1 MEQKVSAKELMDVVT
16 DTNKKVTAM
25 ARGQRV
31 KADEEQNYSAFGTV
45 MAILFIILGVALVVA
60 AIFQQVAGTDITF
73 FFHETVWSFV
83 YAGYATAALV
93 ILSITHI
100 HPAVRLIALLAAFSP
115 LCISFLVPVF

>member
-31 KADEEQNYSAFGTV
+31 KADEEHNYSAFGTV

-83 YAGYATAALV
+83 YAGYATTALV

-100 HPAVRLIALLAAFSP
+100 HPAVRLMALLAAFAP

>member
-25 ARGQRV
+25 TRGQRV
-31 KADEEQNYSAFGTV
+31 KADEKQNYSAFGTV
-45 MAILFIILGVALVVA
+45 MAILSIILGVALVVA

-73 FFHETVWSFV
+73 FFHETVWKMV
-83 YAGYATAALV
+83 YAGYAIVTIV
-93 ILSITHI
+93 MMSIARI
-100 HPAVRLIALLAAFSP
+100 RPAVRLMVLLAAFAP

>member
-25 ARGQRV
+25 ARGQHV

-73 FFHETVWSFV
+73 FFHETVWCFV
-83 YAGYATAALV
+83 YAGYATTALV

-100 HPAVRLIALLAAFSP
+100 HPAVRLIALLAAFAP